1 MGIKV
6 AVTVG
11 VSMAIIVALILS
23 TTNPTAVGPL
33 GVLAFFA
40 CMYLFSVCLFYVFIV
55 LAQKIAA
62 IFFGKKNQI
71 QSVNTSGKKSYYY
84 STFIALVPPI
94 YVGMQSVGDAGL
106 FEMVLLLLFEL
117 LACFYVYKR
126 Y

>member
-1 MGIKV
+1 MGIRI
-6 AVTVG
+6 AIIVG
-11 VSMAIIVALILS
+11 VSMAIIIALILS
-23 TTNPTAVGPL
+23 VTSPTTAGPL

-84 STFIALVPPI
+84 STVIALVPPI

-106 FEMVLLLLFEL
+106 FEMILLLLFEL

>member
-1 MGIKV
+1 MGIRV
-6 AVTVG
+6 AIIVG
-11 VSMAIIVALILS
+11 ASMAIIIALILS
-23 TTNPTAVGPL
+23 VTSPTTAGPL

-106 FEMVLLLLFEL
+106 SE
-117 LACFYVYKR
+117 K
-126 Y
+126 

>member
-1 MGIKV
+1 MGIRI
-6 AVTVG
+6 AIIVG
-11 VSMAIIVALILS
+11 VSMAIIIALILNM
-23 TTNPTAVGPL
+23 TNPTTAGLL

-40 CMYLFSVCLFYVFIV
+40 CMYLFSVGLFYVFIV

-84 STFIALVPPI
+84 STVIALVPPI

-106 FEMVLLLLFEL
+106 FEMILLLLFEL